1 MAESRKLFRED
12 DYLARYDNEPYSD
25 GSVGTDGISGQF
37 DELDLGYYQRT
48 NLDDMINNF
57 IVAYIGEDKILPKVP
72 RHEVAFFA
80 QRAVQEFSYDI
91 FHADKTIEVELNPD
105 VLNIPLPQDFVNL
118 VKIVRIAQDGREY
131 PILRAKDTRARKAI
145 LQDDNYEYNYDQTGE
160 ILTAEESEG
169 VKRWQEENGNVDEDY
184 LRNYYYGSNY
194 DGDFD
199 YYTYY
204 YNQGRRWGIDPS
216 RANTSNEYVIDL
228 NRGLIYFASGILD
241 NSSGATGQNNVRNDG
256 GVLVGLTYVS
266 DGLSENGDLSK
277 VYVPKLAEDA
287 VYASILA
294 SLTKIRPSSAQIAPL
309 YMKEASAK
317 MRNAKI
323 RLQNYNIEEM
333 TTVMRNKSKW
343 IKH

>member
-1 MAESRKLFRED
+1 MAESRKLFRDD
-12 DYLARYDNEPYSD
+12 DYLARYDNEPFS
-25 GSVGTDGISGQF
+25 SAAAETAF
-37 DELDLGYYQRT
+37 DEAGLDLGYYQRT

-57 IVAYIGEDKILPKVP
+57 IVAYVGEDKILPRVP

-91 FHADKTIEVELNPD
+91 FHADKTIEVALNPD
-105 VLNIPLPQDFVNL
+105 VLNIALPQDFVNL
-118 VKIVRIAQDGREY
+118 VKVVRVARDGREY
-131 PILRAKDTRARKAI
+131 TVLPAKDTKARKAI
-145 LQDDNYEYNYDQTGE
+145 IQDDNYEYGYDHTGE
-160 ILTAEESEG
+160 ITTAEESEG
-169 VKRWQEENGNVDEDY
+169 ITRWQEGRGNVDEDY
-184 LRNYYYGSNY
+184 IRNYYYGSNY

-199 YYTYY
+199 YYSYY
-204 YNQGRRWGIDPS
+204 YNRGRRWGLDPS

-228 NRGLIYFASGILD
+228 DRGLIYFGNGILE
-241 NSSGATGQNNVRNDG
+241 NSGAAIGQNDTTDSSDVII
-256 GVLVGLTYVS
+256 GLTYIS
-266 DGLSENGDLSK
+266 DGLSENGDLTR

-294 SLTKIRPSSAQIAPL
+294 NLTKIRPSAAQIAPL

-323 RLQNYNIEEM
+323 RLQNYNLEEM